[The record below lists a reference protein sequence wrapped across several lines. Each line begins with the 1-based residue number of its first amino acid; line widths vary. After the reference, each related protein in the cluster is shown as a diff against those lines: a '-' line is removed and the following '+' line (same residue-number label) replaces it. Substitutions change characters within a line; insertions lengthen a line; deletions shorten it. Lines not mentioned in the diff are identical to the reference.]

1 MTTATFSILN
11 GQQYMNLTTFR
22 KSGKAIVTTVWFAQE
37 GDTLF
42 VFTTA
47 DAGKAKR
54 IRNSGRVQVA
64 PSDRA
69 GKPLGPAV
77 DAHAR
82 LLNAAEGAHA
92 DVLLS
97 KKYGLMKRL
106 IGAIHLLRRDRNVY
120 IAITPASGAAQ

>member
-1 MTTATFSILN
+1 MTTSTFSTLN

-22 KSGKAIVTTVWFAQE
+22 KSGEAMITPVWFAQE
-37 GDTLF
+37 GDTLYM
-42 VFTTA
+42 FTTA
-47 DAGKAKR
+47 DAGKVKR
-54 IRNSGRVQVA
+54 IRNSGRVQVS

-69 GKPLGPAV
+69 GKPLGSAV

-106 IGAIHLLRRDRNVY
+106 IGVVHLLRRSSNVY
-120 IAITPASGAAQ
+120 IAITQAPGAAL

>member
-1 MTTATFSILN
+1 MTTATFSTLH

-22 KSGKAIVTTVWFAQE
+22 KSGEAMVTTVWFAQE
-37 GDTLF
+37 SDTLF

-47 DAGKAKR
+47 DAGKVKR

-77 DAHAR
+77 DAQAR

-106 IGAIHLLRRDRNVY
+106 IGMIHLLRRSSNVY
-120 IAITPASGAAQ
+120 IAITQVPGAVQ